1 MDAANIAAA
10 STRDAVPRG
19 TRRSLAQIF
28 RQPVPMRRSILEVL
42 AAIALTLAAILTSA
56 PGVLANDVMVIGAFA
71 RASATPGAT
80 SAVVYVTL
88 ANHGAAAD
96 RLMAISTPAAAMAE
110 VHQSKSADGVTSM
123 DAVPALDLPPG
134 ETVAMKPGGLHI
146 MLMGL
151 KAPLKRG
158 ETLTLELSF
167 EKAGRI
173 VVTVPVGGVAANGP
187 DQVPAAG
194 G

>member
-1 MDAANIAAA
+1 
-10 STRDAVPRG
+10 
-19 TRRSLAQIF
+19 
-28 RQPVPMRRSILEVL
+28 MRKSILEIL
-42 AAIALTLAAILTSA
+42 AAIALTLAAILASA

-71 RASATPGAT
+71 RASATPAAT

-88 ANHGAAAD
+88 VNHGAATD
-96 RLMAISTPAAAMAE
+96 RLMAISTPVAAMAD
-110 VHQSKSADGVTSM
+110 VHQSKSADGVMSM

-158 ETLTLELSF
+158 ATLTLELSF

-173 VVTVPVGGVAANGP
+173 MVRVPIGGVAANAP